1 MTDRLTRTELS
12 WLLMQEARTA
22 AQKLR
27 RGVGLGVGEPE
38 IRERPSE
45 PPTVHPHP
53 ITLGHPATMADLG
66 NEESGGVETTLD
78 NLDQAMSMLSSL
90 YGQQTQPRGKRGRID
105 VAALVWE
112 IAPEARVQIEMGKGL
127 TVTGYESELRR
138 MLHVLMSETADPG
151 VERTAEVS
159 VKREGDEVRIAVQ
172 LGPDRSS
179 LDGTESRW
187 LARMAGR
194 HGGRLSLEG
203 NDRILSLPADDETN
217 EIETL
222 RKELAIAQAQGEAYA
237 RELAKTRS
245 SPSEPPPSRSFAST
259 PSSESL
265 ACLVAAARGMT
276 SSVRGILA
284 SIGRDM
290 TPLRDQE
297 GEAGEIAASVAR
309 HLTAASELIA
319 DLGRVASCPLAE
331 APAQVNLLEIVR
343 EVVQHHTARAARHD
357 VKIAL
362 EVPDSL
368 IGGVDAAIAPQT
380 TAALLHQL
388 LGWAVAASPAGSTVK
403 VSYAETDARM
413 LVAVEDA
420 GPVLPLRG
428 GASDTPGT
436 RIDFDALPMT
446 RPMHVALVAA
456 QAIAGSL
463 DLALHVETGL
473 LTSGGGSRIVV
484 SFPR

>member
-27 RGVGLGVGEPE
+27 RGVGLGVETE

-45 PPTVHPHP
+45 PPPSPEGGT
-53 ITLGHPATMADLG
+53 
-66 NEESGGVETTLD
+66 EESGGVETTLD

-90 YGQQTQPRGKRGRID
+90 YGQHQPRGKRGRID

-179 LDGTESRW
+179 LDGSESRW
-187 LARMAGR
+187 LARMAAR

-245 SPSEPPPSRSFAST
+245 AQSEPPPSRSFAST

-265 ACLVAAARGMT
+265 ACLVASARGMT

-284 SIGRDM
+284 SINRDM

-297 GEAGEIAASVAR
+297 GEAGEIAASVSR

-319 DLGRVASCPLAE
+319 DLGRVATCPLTE
-331 APAQVNLLEIVR
+331 LPAPGNVLEILR
-343 EVVQHHTARAARHD
+343 EVVQSHAARAARHE

-362 EVPDSL
+362 DLPETGADEP
-368 IGGVDAAIAPQT
+368 IAAQT
-380 TAALLHQL
+380 VAALLHQL
-388 LGWAVAASPAGSTVK
+388 IGWAVGASPAGSSVK
-403 VSYAETDARM
+403 VSYAETDSRM

-420 GPVLPLRG
+420 GPVLPLRAG
-428 GASDTPGT
+428 IGATPGT

-456 QAIAGSL
+456 QAIAASL
-463 DLALHVETGL
+463 DLALHVDTGL
-473 LTSGGGSRIVV
+473 LSSGGGSRVVV
-484 SFPR
+484 SFPRA

>member
-12 WLLMQEARTA
+12 WLLMQEARHA

-27 RGVGLGVGEPE
+27 RGVGLPTGAIAVGETE

-45 PPTVHPHP
+45 PPPGLEP
-53 ITLGHPATMADLG
+53 GA
-66 NEESGGVETTLD
+66 EESGGVETTLD
-78 NLDQAMSMLSSL
+78 SLDQAMSMLTSL
-90 YGQQTQPRGKRGRID
+90 YGQQAQPRGRRGRID

-127 TVTGYESELRR
+127 TVTGYEQELRR
-138 MLHVLMSETADPG
+138 MLHVLMSESADPG
-151 VERTAEVS
+151 AERAAEVS
-159 VKREGDEVRIAVQ
+159 VKRDGEEVRIAVQ

-179 LDGTESRW
+179 LDGTELRW

-217 EIETL
+217 EIESL

-245 SPSEPPPSRSFAST
+245 AQSEPPPSRGFST
-259 PSSESL
+259 TPTSESL

-284 SIGRDM
+284 SIGRDV
-290 TPLRDQE
+290 TPLRDE
-297 GEAGEIAASVAR
+297 PGDAGEIAASVSR

-331 APAQVNLLEIVR
+331 QPSPGSVLEILR
-343 EVVQHHTARAARHD
+343 EVVHDQTARAARHD
-357 VKIAL
+357 VKIVL
-362 EVPDSL
+362 DVPD
-368 IGGVDAAIAPQT
+368 GGAGGAYEPIASQT
-380 TAALLHQL
+380 ASALLHQL
-388 LGWAVAASPAGSTVK
+388 LGWAVASSPPGSTVK

-420 GPVLPLRG
+420 GPVLPLRVG
-428 GASDTPGT
+428 SSGLPGT

-456 QAIAGSL
+456 QAIAGSM
-463 DLALHVETGL
+463 DLALHVDTGL
-473 LTSGGGSRIVV
+473 LTNGGGSRIVV
-484 SFPR
+484 SFPRAS